1 MKKHSAKNCKAKD
14 LDHAVALVGYGTEG
28 GVDYWIVRNS
38 WSEDWGEKGYIR
50 MERGINLCGIT

>member
-1 MKKHSAKNCKAKD
+1 MKHHAGKNCKGNSRD

-38 WSEDWGEKGYIR
+38 WSEDWGEKGYVR
-50 MERGINLCGIT
+50 M